1 MELIPLIFNNMKKF
15 FIVALLSF
23 AMCAQAGNG
32 VKDGKWTG
40 TWAAAPQ
47 LAAGKDMPAGTDLSG
62 MSLRQ
67 IVRVS
72 VGGDV
77 LRLQLSNEYSKTP
90 VEIKSVYIATACD
103 SCLIDKKSAKYLTF
117 GKKRNVTIE
126 AGKAV
131 MSDAVKFDL
140 KPLQRLAI
148 TVNYGSTPKEATSHL
163 GSRTTSYIIKGTS
176 KPGSDFS
183 NAMKVDHWYNISA
196 IDISSEDKSAVAV
209 LGNSITD
216 GRGST
221 TNMQNRWTDVLA
233 TNLQAEG
240 KNLGVLN
247 LGIGGNCVL
256 NGGLGTPAMQR
267 YDRDII
273 AQRGV
278 SAVVIFEGVN
288 DIGSINGNSE
298 AMTAKLIDSYKQL
311 AQKAREHGYKV
322 YGATITPFGGHS
334 YFTFFRE
341 AARQA
346 VNEWIR
352 TSGTFDGVIDFDKL
366 MRDPSE
372 PSKLKADLQEDWL
385 HPNAAGY
392 KVMGEYAAKIIK

>member
-1 MELIPLIFNNMKKF
+1 MKKF
-15 FIVALLSF
+15 FIVALLSI
-23 AMCAQAGNG
+23 AMSANAGND
-32 VKDGKWTG
+32 VKDNRWTG

-47 LAAGKDMPAGTDLSG
+47 LAAGKDMPAETDLSG

-90 VEIKSVYIATACD
+90 VEIKSVYIADAED
-103 SCLIDKKSAKYLTF
+103 SCVIDKSSAKYLTF
-117 GKKRNVTIE
+117 GKKRNVTIA

-148 TVNYGSTPKEATSHL
+148 TINYGSTPSEATSHL
-163 GSRTTSYIIKGTS
+163 GSRTTSYIIKGVS
-176 KPGSDFS
+176 KPGSNFS
-183 NAMKVDHWYNISA
+183 KGIKVDHWYNISA
-196 IDISSEDKSAVAV
+196 IDICGNENSAVAV

-221 TNMQNRWTDVLA
+221 TNMQNRWTDIMA
-233 TNLQAEG
+233 TNLQAGG
-240 KNLGVLN
+240 KNLAVLN

-267 YDRDII
+267 YDRDIL

-288 DIGSINGNSE
+288 DLGSINGNSE
-298 AMTAKLIDSYKQL
+298 AMAAKLIEAYQQL
-311 AQKAREHGYKV
+311 AKKARERGYKV
-322 YGATITPFGGHS
+322 YGATITPFAGHS

-352 TSGTFDGVIDFDKL
+352 TSGTFDDVIDFDKL

-372 PSKLKADLQEDWL
+372 PSKLKADLQDDWL

>member
-1 MELIPLIFNNMKKF
+1 MKKF

-90 VEIKSVYIATACD
+90 VEIKSVYIATAGD
-103 SCLIDKKSAKYLTF
+103 SCLINKKSAKYLTF

-148 TVNYGSTPKEATSHL
+148 TVNYGNTPKEATSHL

-196 IDISSEDKSAVAV
+196 IDISSEDKSTVAV

-233 TNLQAEG
+233 TNLQTEG
-240 KNLGVLN
+240 KNFGVLN

-256 NGGLGTPAMQR
+256 KGGLGTPAMQR

-298 AMTAKLIDSYKQL
+298 AMTAKLIDAYTQL
-311 AQKAREHGYKV
+311 AKKAREHGYNV

>member
-1 MELIPLIFNNMKKF
+1 MKKS

-32 VKDGKWTG
+32 VKEGKWTG

-47 LAAGKDMPAGTDLSG
+47 LAAGQDMPAGTDLSG

-90 VEIKSVYIATACD
+90 VEIKSVYIATAGD
-103 SCLIDKKSAKYLTF
+103 SCVINKGSAKYLTF

-131 MSDAVKFDL
+131 MSDAIKFDL

-176 KPGSDFS
+176 KPGSNFS

-196 IDISSEDKSAVAV
+196 IDISSEDKSTVAV

-240 KNLGVLN
+240 KSLGVLN

-256 NGGLGTPAMQR
+256 KGGLGTPAMQR

-298 AMTAKLIDSYKQL
+298 AMTAKLIDAYTQL
-311 AQKAREHGYKV
+311 AKKAREHGYNV
-322 YGATITPFGGHS
+322 YGATITPFAGHS

-352 TSGTFDGVIDFDKL
+352 TSGTFDDVIDFDKL

-372 PSKLKADLQEDWL
+372 PSKLKADLQDDWL